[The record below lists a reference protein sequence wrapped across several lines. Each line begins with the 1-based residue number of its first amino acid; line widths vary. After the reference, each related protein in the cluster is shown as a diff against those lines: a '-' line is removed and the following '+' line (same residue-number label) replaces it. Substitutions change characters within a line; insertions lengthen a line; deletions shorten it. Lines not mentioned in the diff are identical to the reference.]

1 MKFLSILP
9 EALNSFS
16 YLGSGGGIREIK
28 STKTGR
34 GVAMKRSFITVLVSI
49 ALVQPFFASDALPME
64 SYPNKPVTMVLPVSS
79 GMADTLMRVIS
90 KAAEKDLGQPI
101 IIENKTGG
109 GGSIGVNSVVKS
121 KPDGYTVGMAVT
133 GYFVSQPQMLDLP
146 YNVFTDITD
155 ILAIAKYNFALCVKA
170 DAPWNTFEDVLAY
183 AKKNPGKFSYGN
195 YGTGMST
202 QISMER
208 IAMKE
213 GVKWTQIPFKSGGE
227 AVVGVLGG
235 HADAAVQGSV
245 DVLPHLKSGKLK
257 MLLVM
262 DNKRWPD
269 YPNIPTILEK
279 GYDFYAVS
287 FISVYGPKGMP
298 EPIRQKLEDVFRK
311 AMDDPSFVK
320 VVQQFRV
327 DPTFMSGKDYSA
339 LWRSYYEGT
348 GQVLKALGLIEKKK

>member
-1 MKFLSILP
+1 
-9 EALNSFS
+9 
-16 YLGSGGGIREIK
+16 
-28 STKTGR
+28 
-34 GVAMKRSFITVLVSI
+34 MKRSFITVLVAI
-49 ALVQPFFASDALPME
+49 ALVQPFFTGDALAQE
-64 SYPNKPVTMVLPVSS
+64 AYPNKPVTMVLPVAS
-79 GMADTLMRVIS
+79 GMADTLLRIIS
-90 KAAEKDLGQPI
+90 KAAEKELGQPV

-121 KPDGYTVGMAVT
+121 KPDGYTLGMAVT
-133 GYFVSQPQMLDLP
+133 GYFVSQPNMLDLP
-146 YNVFTDITD
+146 YNVLTDITD
-155 ILAIAKYNFALCVKA
+155 IAAIVKYNFALCVKA
-170 DAPWNTFEDVLAY
+170 DAPWNTFEDVLTY

-213 GVKWTQIPFKSGGE
+213 GIKWTQIPFKSGAE

-262 DNKRWPD
+262 DNKRWRD

-287 FISVYGPKGMP
+287 FISIYGPKGMP
-298 EPIRQKLEDVFRK
+298 EPIRQKLEDAFK
-311 AMDDPSFVK
+311 NAMNDRSFVEVTQK
-320 VVQQFRV
+320 FGV
-327 DPTFMSGKDYSA
+327 DPAFMSGKEYSA
-339 LWRSYYEGT
+339 LWRSNYEST
-348 GQVLKALGLIEKKK
+348 GQVLKALGLVEKKK